1 MFIYLYQQTNIM
13 KFAEALEEQAQTLRK
28 LIKEQNEFIEQ
39 FKTRQDKAI
48 ENWTNNNK
56 Q

>member
-1 MFIYLYQQTNIM
+1 M
-13 KFAEALEEQAQTLRK
+13 KFAEALQQQVQTLRK
-28 LIKEQNEFIEQ
+28 LIKEQDEFIEQ

-48 ENWTNNNK
+48 ENWTNNIK

>member
-1 MFIYLYQQTNIM
+1 M
-13 KFAEALEEQAQTLRK
+13 KFAEALQQRVETLRQI
-28 LIKEQNEFIEQ
+28 IKEQDEFIEQ

-48 ENWTNNNK
+48 ENWTNNSK

>member
-1 MFIYLYQQTNIM
+1 M
-13 KFAEALEEQAQTLRK
+13 KFAEALQQQVQTLRQ
-28 LIKEQNEFIEQ
+28 LIKEQDEFIEQ

-48 ENWTNNNK
+48 ENWTNNSK